1 MVRAVYPGLA
11 VAHDQEWDDDYAL
24 ERAALAPLG
33 VDLVRGD
40 DLRQDM
46 ASSVVALLTAG
57 TLVTEHDLERYP
69 RLRVVAE
76 FGTGYDGI
84 DLDAARRLGIAVTNV
99 AGYCSEEVA
108 DHTLALALHLVRR
121 VRSLAEQARDGRWAS
136 VDTGSVRRSADST
149 WGIVGFGR
157 IGRAVARR
165 AGAFGFTVCAC
176 DPHVDPAQ
184 IHGSGVEPLEF
195 DDLLRRADVVSV
207 HAVRTGLDDHMLD
220 RRRISLLKPNAYLV
234 NVARGAFIDEDALV
248 DALDRGELA
257 GAALD
262 VLSDEPPAPDDRLL
276 HHPQVLVTPH
286 SAWYS
291 DAAAIELRT
300 RGIGAV
306 VDVLS
311 GRRPADLVPELAGFS
326 GETPAAGGPAASPAQ
341 S

>member
-1 MVRAVYPGLA
+1 MSVGSDHEALA
-11 VAHDQEWDDDYAL
+11 VAHDLEWDDDYAL

-33 VDLVRGD
+33 VGLVRRE
-40 DLRQDM
+40 DLREPLR
-46 ASSVVALLTAG
+46 SSVVALLTAG
-57 TLVTEHDLERYP
+57 TSVSADDLRAYP

-76 FGTGYDGI
+76 FGTGYDAI

-99 AGYCSEEVA
+99 AGYCTEEVA
-108 DHTLALALHLVRR
+108 DHTLALALTVARR
-121 VRSLAEQARDGRWAS
+121 IEPLSRQARAGSWAS

-165 AGAFGFTVCAC
+165 AAAFGFTVCAH
-176 DPHVDPAQ
+176 DPQVDRLEIRAF
-184 IHGSGVEPLEF
+184 GVEPLEL
-195 DDLLRRADVVSV
+195 DDLLRRADVVSI
-207 HAVRTGLDDHMLD
+207 HAARTGRDDRMLD
-220 RRRISLLKPNAYLV
+220 RRRISLLKPTAYLV
-234 NVARGAFIDEDALV
+234 NVARGALTDEDALAE
-248 DALDRGELA
+248 ALDRGALA

-262 VLSDEPPAPDDRLL
+262 VLADEPPAPDNRLL
-276 HHPQVLVTPH
+276 HHPRVLVTPH

-291 DAAAIELRT
+291 DAAAVELRT

-311 GRRPADLVPELAGFS
+311 GRRPADLVPELVGVSDEGRAG
-326 GETPAAGGPAASPAQ
+326 PSPAR